1 MDEWDDY
8 RKPYSLTDDIGS
20 TIGGSLFSML
30 FFGAISAIL
39 GVLGFLLKRIDILNS
54 IFISCL
60 PIMLTLNNGWERN
73 IYLGIFIASVIVMVI
88 LQHSFIIIRV
98 LCSIFGCLTVLFFSY
113 EFRLHAPRK
122 EQIITMV
129 IAGVIYALLNLS
141 YWSSKSN

>member
-1 MDEWDDY
+1 MEY
-8 RKPYSLTDDIGS
+8 MTS
-20 TIGGSLFSML
+20 
-30 FFGAISAIL
+30 
-39 GVLGFLLKRIDILNS
+39 
-54 IFISCL
+54 
-60 PIMLTLNNGWERN
+60 LTLNNGWERN
-73 IYLGIFIASVIVMVI
+73 VYLGIFIASVIVMIV

-141 YWSSKSN
+141 

>member
-39 GVLGFLLKRIDILNS
+39 GMLGFLLKRIDILNS

-60 PIMLTLNNGWERN
+60 PIML
-73 IYLGIFIASVIVMVI
+73 
-88 LQHSFIIIRV
+88 
-98 LCSIFGCLTVLFFSY
+98 
-113 EFRLHAPRK
+113 
-122 EQIITMV
+122 
-129 IAGVIYALLNLS
+129 
-141 YWSSKSN
+141 